1 MTKVTISGN
10 SNGNGNVNFAAPNT
24 NSAITVTLPSSNVD
38 MDNLGPS
45 TTYGAVGTYILG
57 TNYGSGTFTPGN
69 DKSASSINLNASD
82 TNGRTGYVNL
92 SGTWR
97 QMGHSEAGTVYNRSD
112 WTTTVWLRI
121 A

>member
-45 TTYGAVGTYILG
+45 TTALDVGTYAYLFNDGASG
-57 TNYGSGTFTPGN
+57 TNDYSIGQDAPGSLLMW
-69 DKSASSINLNASD
+69 K
-82 TNGRTGYVNL
+82 NGYFV

-97 QMGHSEAGTVYNRSD
+97 SMGNGTAR
-112 WTTTVWLRI
+112 TGEKLWLRI
-121 A
+121 T